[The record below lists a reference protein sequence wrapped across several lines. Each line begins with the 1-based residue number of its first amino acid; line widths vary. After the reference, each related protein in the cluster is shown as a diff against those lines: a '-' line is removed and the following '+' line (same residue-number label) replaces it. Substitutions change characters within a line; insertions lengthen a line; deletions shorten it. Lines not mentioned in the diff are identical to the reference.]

1 MALKATIVKASLN
14 VADMDRHYY
23 ADHMLTVAQHPSE
36 NDERLMV
43 RLLAFALNASESLQ
57 FTKGL
62 STDDEPDVWEKNLTD
77 EIELWI
83 ELGQPDESRIRK
95 AGNRAKQV
103 VVYAYG
109 ARAVPVWWEKLKSKV
124 SRFDNLRVIELP
136 GEETQALA
144 ALAQKA
150 MTLQC
155 TIQDGQVGIG
165 DEQSHVTIEPVTLY
179 PQ

>member
-1 MALKATIVKASLN
+1 M
-14 VADMDRHYY
+14 
-23 ADHMLTVAQHPSE
+23 
-36 NDERLMV
+36 
-43 RLLAFALNASESLQ
+43 
-57 FTKGL
+57 
-62 STDDEPDVWEKNLTD
+62 
-77 EIELWI
+77 
-83 ELGQPDESRIRK
+83 GQPDESRIRK
-95 AGNRAKQV
+95 ACNRAKQV